1 MKEYKIKGLVA
12 ILAVALV
19 LGLATSVFAAGKLSS
34 GVKGG
39 MGFMS
44 PLIAGGNFLAEDW
57 NDVVDDMNQD
67 LQDTKDWVEGIG
79 GTATI
84 NLAEKIT
91 RGWNVEGYAQ
101 YRITEKF
108 GLRGSLGYLMGMTTD
123 YGYDLSYS
131 DPWIGDVTE
140 NLMLTVGASCL
151 FVSLEPVL
159 TLPMGNL
166 LVALGA
172 GVGYYMGK
180 TPLSSAQEAI
190 IAGVT
195 FWDLTTDGTLS
206 GSGIGFRGFA
216 EGKYSVGGLTIGVD
230 LGYRMVAID
239 TTGDMTT
246 TGEIFGVPIDDTEE
260 VTGKLDF
267 SGLYILFGIGFAV

>member
-1 MKEYKIKGLVA
+1 MKEYKVKELRA

-19 LGLATSVFAAGKLSS
+19 LGLATSAFATEKLSF

-39 MGFMS
+39 MGFMA
-44 PLIAGGNFLAEDW
+44 PLIGGGDFLSESW
-57 NDVVDDMNQD
+57 NDMVDDLNQD
-67 LQDTKDWVEGIG
+67 LEDDKEWVESIG
-79 GTATI
+79 GTASI

-101 YRITEKF
+101 YRITEMF
-108 GLRGSLGYLMGMTTD
+108 GLRGSLGYLMGMTSD
-123 YGYDLSYS
+123 YGYDASY
-131 DPWIGDVTE
+131 DGVTE
-140 NLMLTVGASCL
+140 DLTVDVGTSCL

-166 LVALGA
+166 LVALGG

-180 TPLSSAQEAI
+180 TPYSMSQELI
-190 IAGVT
+190 IDGVT
-195 FWDLTTDGTLS
+195 LVDLTADGTIN
-206 GSGIGFRGFA
+206 GSGIGFRGFL
-216 EGKYSVGGLTIGVD
+216 EGKYSTGSLTLGAE
-230 LGYRMVAID
+230 LGYRSTGQID

-246 TGEIFGVPIDDTEE
+246 TGEIFGVPVDETEE

-267 SGLYILFGIGFAV
+267 SGLYILLGIGFAV